1 MAPCLLWSNCPM
13 WGSCQNILRWSPSK
27 NYLCWLVRKIF
38 DRCYLQEIFLSPVDW
53 CKCCLTAFS
62 LLTVHCLY
70 SGIIIKYCCPLTTI
84 MCHHSQC
91 LLSSDCLRWGA
102 DIMVTSVTSAVLRL
116 RDIVST
122 SQPSDRPII
131 TDHLYKD
138 NQWFLEY
145 QMSCWLTI
153 AVRVLLTPAWHGSP
167 PCSPAPGSWQDTIYA
182 MDVRCFVCLMS
193 PNIFQT

>member
-70 SGIIIKYCCPLTTI
+70 SGIIIKYCWNSSWVICKPWLIVVNNIFWLNILQENLSYALYQLCHGKINGTI
-84 MCHHSQC
+84 FQW
-91 LLSSDCLRWGA
+91 LRFQ
-102 DIMVTSVTSAVLRL
+102 
-116 RDIVST
+116 VST
-122 SQPSDRPII
+122 FKI
-131 TDHLYKD
+131 
-138 NQWFLEY
+138 
-145 QMSCWLTI
+145 SCSAESGIFW
-153 AVRVLLTPAWHGSP
+153 WGSL
-167 PCSPAPGSWQDTIYA
+167 S
-182 MDVRCFVCLMS
+182 
-193 PNIFQT
+193 